1 MSSGNFLAPAEPAWF
16 EWHAGLTHGDYVM
29 ARYRVGSSLAGRETA
44 LGMAMEQ
51 SAATTRIA
59 GHVEPAQLAAW
70 TIRIRAI
77 RPLPAEAPAEVA
89 PYSLH
94 TEVYGKEVGA
104 GRSGEFAEHCSVP
117 AQPVGCA
124 KPTVGCTANA
134 FEIELAVPLR
144 LLAGKPAQLW
154 NILVGELPRLG
165 FLSRF
170 RLTGV
175 DLPADFGP
183 GPAFGIA
190 GIRERL
196 AVPRGPLLCRSMRP
210 AVGLDVATMARLN
223 REVLGGGFH
232 LVKDDEL
239 QVFVDATAYAS
250 HVAAMVAARDEAMAA
265 SGERKGYVA
274 NLICEPDE
282 LEERW
287 QICRRHGV
295 DGVLVAPFIQGLGTV
310 AHLARRREL
319 PILAHNS
326 LGELFTRHP
335 GWAVDDAVCIDWL
348 RHLGADWFVTP
359 GGFGEA
365 PPSADQRAAL
375 AAGAAPRA
383 GLRPLLPILQGG
395 KEPAGLPRYRQAAG
409 GDDFML
415 IVASWVDRH
424 PDGIAGGA
432 REFRAAL
439 RDGLPPL
446 RGDGIAGVPS
456 RDPAGE
462 PPRPCP

>member
-1 MSSGNFLAPAEPAWF
+1 MSSGNFLAPPEPEWF
-16 EWHAGLTHGDYVM
+16 EWHSGLEDCDYIA
-29 ARYRVGSSLAGRETA
+29 ARYRVASHLGGRDTA

-51 SAATTRIA
+51 SAATLRIP
-59 GHVEPAQLAAW
+59 GFVEPVQLAAW

-77 RPLPAEAPAEVA
+77 RVLPAEAAQEVA
-89 PYSLH
+89 SYALH
-94 TEVYGKEVGA
+94 TEVYGKVPEGTHSAGA
-104 GRSGEFAEHCSVP
+104 GRSGEFAEHCSAP
-117 AQPVGCA
+117 AQPAGCA
-124 KPTVGCTANA
+124 KPAVEGTANG
-134 FEIELAVPLR
+134 FEVELAVPAR

-170 RLTGV
+170 RLVAV
-175 DLPADFGP
+175 DLPAGFGP
-183 GPAFGIA
+183 GPAFGA
-190 GIRERL
+190 PGIRERL

-223 REVLGGGFH
+223 REVLSGGFH

-239 QVFVDATAYAS
+239 QVFADAAS
-250 HVAAMVAARDEAMAA
+250 YECHVAAMVAARDAAAAA

-287 QICRRHGV
+287 QVCRRHGV

-310 AHLARRREL
+310 AQLARRGEL
-319 PILAHNS
+319 PILAHDS

-335 GWAVDDAVCIDWL
+335 GWAVDDAVCTDWL

-365 PPSADQRAAL
+365 PPTPGQRATL
-375 AAGAAPRA
+375 AAGAAPRE
-383 GLRPLLPILQGG
+383 GLRPLMPILQGG
-395 KEPAGLPRYRQAAG
+395 KEPEGLPRYRQAVG
-409 GDDFML
+409 HDDFML

-424 PDGIAGGA
+424 PDGLAAGA
-432 REFRAAL
+432 RLFRAAL
-439 RDGLPPL
+439 
-446 RGDGIAGVPS
+446 AGGAP
-456 RDPAGE
+456 
-462 PPRPCP
+462 

>member
-1 MSSGNFLAPAEPAWF
+1 MSSGNFLAPPEPAWF
-16 EWHAGLTHGDYVM
+16 EWHSGLDQGDYIA
-29 ARYRVGSSLAGRETA
+29 ARYTVASRLGGRETA

-51 SAATTRIA
+51 SAATLRIP

-89 PYSLH
+89 PYALH
-94 TEVYGKEVGA
+94 TEVYGKIGA
-104 GRSGEFAEHCSVP
+104 GDTASG
-117 AQPVGCA
+117 
-124 KPTVGCTANA
+124 
-134 FEIELAVPLR
+134 FEIELAVPAR

-170 RLTGV
+170 RLVAV
-175 DLPADFGP
+175 DLPAAFGP

-190 GIRERL
+190 GIRERM

-223 REVLGGGFH
+223 REVLTGGFH

-239 QVFVDATAYAS
+239 QVFVDAAAYAS
-250 HVAAMVAARDEAMAA
+250 HVAAMVAARDVAMAA

-335 GWAVDDAVCIDWL
+335 GWAVDDVVCTDWL

-359 GGFGEA
+359 GGFGEM
-365 PPSADQRAAL
+365 PPTPGQRAVL
-375 AAGAAPRA
+375 AAGTAPRE

-395 KEPAGLPRYRQAAG
+395 KEPEGLPRYRQAAG

-424 PDGIAGGA
+424 ADGIVAGA
-432 REFRAAL
+432 CQFRAAL
-439 RDGLPPL
+439 QGVLPPL
-446 RGDGIAGVPS
+446 EGEGVASSTLDLTPS
-456 RDPAGE
+456 T
-462 PPRPCP
+462 PPRPSP

>member
-1 MSSGNFLAPAEPAWF
+1 MSSGNFIAPAEPEWF
-16 EWHAGLTHGDYVM
+16 DWHAGLDAGDYI
-29 ARYRVGSSLAGRETA
+29 ATRYRVASSRGGRETA

-51 SAATTRIA
+51 SAATVRIA

-70 TIRIRAI
+70 TIRVRAVHT
-77 RPLPAEAPAEVA
+77 LPAESAGEVA
-89 PYSLH
+89 PYALH
-94 TEVYGKEVGA
+94 TEVYGKLGA
-104 GRSGEFAEHCSVP
+104 RD
-117 AQPVGCA
+117 
-124 KPTVGCTANA
+124 TATD
-134 FEIELAVPLR
+134 FEIELAVPAR

-170 RLTGV
+170 RLVGA
-175 DLPADFGP
+175 DLPTTFGP
-183 GPAFGIA
+183 GPAFGIP
-190 GIRERL
+190 GLRQRL

-210 AVGLDVATMARLN
+210 AVGLDTATMARLN

-239 QVFVDATAYAS
+239 QVFANAAS
-250 HVAAMVAARDEAMAA
+250 YDCHVAAMVAARDAAAAA

-287 QICRRHGV
+287 QVCRRHGV

-310 AHLARRREL
+310 AQLARRREL

-335 GWAVDDAVCIDWL
+335 GWAIDEAVCTDWL
-348 RHLGADWFVTP
+348 RHLGADWFVTS
-359 GGFGEA
+359 GGFGET
-365 PPSADQRAAL
+365 PPTPDQAAML
-375 AAGAAPRA
+375 AAGSAPRA
-383 GLRPLLPILQGG
+383 GLAPLLPILQGG
-395 KEPAGLPRYRQAAG
+395 KEPEGLPRYRRAVG
-409 GDDFML
+409 SDDFML

-424 PDGIAGGA
+424 ADGIAAGA
-432 REFRAAL
+432 RLFRSAL
-439 RDGLPPL
+439 T
-446 RGDGIAGVPS
+446 AG
-456 RDPAGE
+456 GE
-462 PPRPCP
+462 

>member
-1 MSSGNFLAPAEPAWF
+1 MSSGNFLAPPEPAWF
-16 EWHAGLTHGDYVM
+16 EWHSGLDQGDYIA
-29 ARYRVGSSLAGRETA
+29 ARYTVASRLGGRETA

-51 SAATTRIA
+51 SAATLRIA

-77 RPLPAEAPAEVA
+77 RPLPAAAPAEVA
-89 PYSLH
+89 PYALH
-94 TEVYGKEVGA
+94 TEVYGKKVGA
-104 GRSGEFAEHCSVP
+104 GDTASG
-117 AQPVGCA
+117 
-124 KPTVGCTANA
+124 
-134 FEIELAVPLR
+134 FEIELAVPAR

-175 DLPADFGP
+175 DLPAAFGP
-183 GPAFGIA
+183 GPTFGIA

-239 QVFVDATAYAS
+239 QVFVDAAAYAS
-250 HVAAMVAARDEAMAA
+250 HVAAMVAARDAAAVA

-287 QICRRHGV
+287 QICRRHSV

-310 AHLARRREL
+310 AHLARRGEL

-359 GGFGEA
+359 GGFGEM
-365 PPSADQRAAL
+365 PPTPGQRAML
-375 AAGAAPRA
+375 TAGTAPRA

-395 KEPAGLPRYRQAAG
+395 KEPEGLARYRQAAG

-424 PDGIAGGA
+424 ADGIAAGA
-432 REFRAAL
+432 CEFRAAL
-439 RDGLPPL
+439 A
-446 RGDGIAGVPS
+446 AG
-456 RDPAGE
+456 GE
-462 PPRPCP
+462 